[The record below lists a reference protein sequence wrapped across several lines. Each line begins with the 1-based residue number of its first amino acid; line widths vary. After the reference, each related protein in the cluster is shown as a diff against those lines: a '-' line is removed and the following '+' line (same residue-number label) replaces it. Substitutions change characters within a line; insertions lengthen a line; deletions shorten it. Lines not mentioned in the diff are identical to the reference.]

1 MIDRNSFRFGD
12 VGCLCL
18 LCCYYSIVH
27 YYFQRERYYLIAID
41 RLLGDLFLSVP
52 GTYSYDTGQGREGQG
67 KCRSVCMK
75 SRTYHSR
82 FSREMLFLITVVR
95 LVARLI
101 VGVCYWV

>member
-1 MIDRNSFRFGD
+1 MWDAFA
-12 VGCLCL
+12 
-18 LCCYYSIVH
+18 CCAVTIQLSTITSSESVII
-27 YYFQRERYYLIAID
+27 LIAID

-52 GTYSYDTGQGREGQG
+52 GTYSYETGQGREGQG

-75 SRTYHSR
+75 RRTYHSR